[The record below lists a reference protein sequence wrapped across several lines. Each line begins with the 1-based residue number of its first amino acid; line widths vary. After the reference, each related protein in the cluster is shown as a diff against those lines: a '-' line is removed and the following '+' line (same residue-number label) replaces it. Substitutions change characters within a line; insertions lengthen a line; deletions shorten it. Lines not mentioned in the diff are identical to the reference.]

1 MLLFLMF
8 ASRRADPE
16 DLKANI
22 RRQNLDDNNDNNND
36 GDHIHWKLL
45 TLTESELISANYI
58 NH

>member
-1 MLLFLMF
+1 MF

-36 GDHIHWKLL
+36 GDHIHWNPPGAY
-45 TLTESELISANYI
+45 SARI
-58 NH
+58 NLC

>member
-1 MLLFLMF
+1 MF

-36 GDHIHWKLL
+36 GDQIHWKPQAH
-45 TLTESELISANYI
+45 TVPELKFANYI
-58 NH
+58 NN